1 MNVRE
6 ALYPSFPRNVGNP
19 NQFPV
24 YNLEQLNRFIIL
36 NSGINDQCYASTC
49 SYQNNKPIFEDLFLE
64 MDSLELAP
72 IIKVANW
79 FTDHGIYWIPLFS
92 GNRGIHI
99 HALFSP
105 EQIHVETVKKFSD
118 LIIKETHTEG
128 QFDDLARGRLR
139 QIARI
144 PNTKRLNEKW
154 CIPLSREDI
163 LNNIS
168 ASKIL
173 QKASTP
179 QFIEYNPIK
188 RPKITEFIKDEAPAY
203 LNLSQPTVLTKAK
216 ALFKD
221 VLRPCIFEKIQ
232 YPNPRDDIRITAT
245 VEALRH
251 GIPIIKL
258 VDFYESLNW
267 VDFDRNYT
275 QYQIEHL
282 NERVM
287 LGNIKPFGKQR
298 LECSLKRR
306 CIQCRLTGVMK

>member
-1 MNVRE
+1 MNARE
-6 ALYPSFPRNVGNP
+6 VLYPSFPRNVGNP
-19 NQFPV
+19 KQFPV
-24 YNLEQLNRFIIL
+24 YNWEQLNRFIVL
-36 NSGINDQCYASTC
+36 NSGLNDECYASTC
-49 SYQNNKPIFEDLFLE
+49 SYQNNRAIFEDLFLE

-105 EQIHVETVKKFSD
+105 EQVHAQTINKFAN

-128 QFDDLARGRLR
+128 KFDEKVSGDLRRL
-139 QIARI
+139 ARI
-144 PNTKRLNEKW
+144 PNTKRLNKKW

-168 ASKIL
+168 APEIL
-173 QKASTP
+173 QRALTP
-179 QFIEYNPIK
+179 QFVEYNPTK
-188 RPKITEFIKDEAPAY
+188 RPKITEFIKDEIPTY
-203 LNLSQPTVLTKAK
+203 LNSSQPTILTKSK

-232 YPNPRDDIRITAT
+232 YANPRDDIRITAT

-267 VDFDRNYT
+267 VDFDRSYT
-275 QYQIEHL
+275 QYQIEKL
-282 NERVM
+282 NNRVM
-287 LGNIKPFGKQR
+287 LGNIRPFGKQR
-298 LECSLKRR
+298 LGCTLKRR
-306 CIQCRLTGVMK
+306 CIQCKLTREMK

>member
-1 MNVRE
+1 MNARE

-19 NQFPV
+19 KQFPV
-24 YNLEQLNRFIIL
+24 YNWEQLNRFIVL
-36 NSGINDQCYASTC
+36 NSGLNDECYASTC
-49 SYQNNKPIFEDLFLE
+49 SYQNNRAIFEDLFLE

-79 FTDHGIYWIPLFS
+79 FTDHEIYWIPLFS

-105 EQIHVETVKKFSD
+105 EQVHAQTINKFAN
-118 LIIKETHTEG
+118 LIIKETRTEG
-128 QFDDLARGRLR
+128 KFDEKVSGDLRRL
-139 QIARI
+139 ARI

-168 ASKIL
+168 ASEIL
-173 QKASTP
+173 QKAMTP
-179 QFIEYNPIK
+179 QFVEYNPTK
-188 RPKITEFIKDEAPAY
+188 RPKITEFIKDEIPTY
-203 LNLSQPTVLTKAK
+203 LDSSKPTILTKSK
-216 ALFKD
+216 VLFKD
-221 VLRPCIFEKIQ
+221 VLRPCIFSKIQ
-232 YPNPRDDIRITAT
+232 LPNPRDDIRITAT

-251 GIPIIKL
+251 GIPILKL

-275 QYQIEHL
+275 QYQVENL
-282 NERVM
+282 NKRVI
-287 LGNIKPFGKQR
+287 LGNIKPFGKKQ
-298 LECSLKRR
+298 LGCELKRR
-306 CIQCRLTGVMK
+306 CIQCRLTGEMK